1 MRLGMGFGMIGFVWV
16 REGTPRLTCRRGP
29 LLVSVFMFGL
39 AFLLGTSVPGA
50 ATSTAP
56 ATSVPVPQATL
67 HAPDQ
72 APLPTPQ
79 FRRYSMDDGL
89 PSTSVY
95 AVAQDHDGA
104 MWFGTKS
111 GIARFDGVH
120 FQVFRHIENDPNSL
134 FDNSISTLLVDKTG
148 MIWAGGLNGGLSRYD
163 PATGKFAHWGHDAGD
178 PNSLVSDQVWVVV
191 QTIDG
196 TIWVGTNDG
205 LDRLLPDGHS
215 FEHVTIAA
223 AGLYPKD
230 VGMVAAL
237 YADPQGRV
245 WVGSER
251 GVFRR
256 NPDGGFVRIKPADPN
271 QSMDAWRIDGDG
283 DEVRISTARG
293 LLLVGSDD
301 QARLFGASVI
311 PHDTNVMTS
320 TRDAKGHL
328 WIGTQRGMYLQ
339 LRADGPVTAVIDQP
353 LLYGNLPG
361 SWIWQTFVDRE
372 GGLWVAMLDGGVA
385 YLAPGWG
392 SFSRFTHV
400 PDDPG
405 SLRDSQATTM
415 ARGRDGRHVWIGER
429 DGRIDRLDPVTGGV
443 EHILSGLH
451 GSVVGMTED
460 FHQHLWIA
468 VEGALYRY
476 DYVHNRLD
484 QVDPQQAMLLRPR
497 EVEPGPEGQM
507 YARTFGDG
515 LFRIDPDSL
524 AITPVAMDKPNEK
537 VMWGSGMM
545 LYQGTFWYAS
555 DGGLMWLDP
564 KQDRFVMV
572 PGVPQVRINAFHFDR
587 AGIWLVTA
595 DGLMHYH
602 QQGQGLVLDRS
613 VDASQGW
620 PSLESVD
627 LDVDGYGRL
636 WIFSIDGLWRFN
648 PSNGNFKQMGLQ
660 NGLANGEFSRGYA
673 LMPAGYL
680 YAATMGGVVGFDP
693 DKVEGKAVS
702 PQLSITQITVL
713 RKGVLQNLPLS
724 PQPIKVGWRDSQ
736 LHIQARVFSYV
747 DPWANRYRF
756 RLDGFD
762 NDWVDR
768 DNHGEREFTGLGSGD
783 YTLEIMARGADG
795 AWVYLDS
802 PLHIRVQSP
811 PWLRWWAWLLY
822 ACLAIALI
830 FLVLLAWRRRQAHRR
845 RIQLAEQRHLVAEQA
860 SAAKSQFLAT
870 LSHEIRTPMTGVI
883 GMAELLLGT
892 PLNEAQREYAQSV
905 QRASHVL
912 LKLLNDALDMARI
925 EAGKLVLEPAPFDA
939 RALVQD
945 VERLQKGMAKA
956 KGLAFRVQVDD
967 EVPPSLVGDALRI
980 RQVLFNLA
988 NNAVKFTERG
998 EVAMHAGWKDGFLT
1012 LDISDTGPG
1021 IPETSR
1027 VRLFRRFEQD
1037 EGPKRSI
1044 GSGLGLAICNELVSL
1059 MGGSLIL
1066 ESTLGQG
1073 STFRVHLPL
1082 QVAPEESQANRES
1095 PAGWEDCSLNVLL
1108 VESDPT
1114 VTDAIRGML
1123 ERQGHRV
1130 CCATHGL
1137 NALAELAQAPHD
1149 VVVLDLDL
1157 PGIDG
1162 FQLTQLI
1169 RQSTSAGEHVPI
1181 IAISTRT
1188 RAEEVAHGHQVG
1200 IDGFLRKPLTGMQ
1213 LSSAL
1218 VTALAV
1224 RSAARKETN
1233 SV

>member
-1 MRLGMGFGMIGFVWV
+1 
-16 REGTPRLTCRRGP
+16 
-29 LLVSVFMFGL
+29 MFGL
-39 AFLLGTSVPGA
+39 AFLLGTSMPGA
-50 ATSTAP
+50 AMTASAP
-56 ATSVPVPQATL
+56 AVPVPQAAV
-67 HAPDQ
+67 HAPDE

-79 FRRYSMDDGL
+79 FRRYSMGDGL

-104 MWFGTKS
+104 IWFGTKS

-120 FQVFRHIENDPNSL
+120 FQVFRHIENDPDSL
-134 FDNSISTLLVDKTG
+134 YDNSVSTLFVDKKG

-163 PATGKFAHWGHDAGD
+163 PATGKFAHWGHDPGD
-178 PNSLVSDQVWVVV
+178 PNSLTTDQVWVVA
-191 QTIDG
+191 QTPDG
-196 TIWVGTNDG
+196 TIWVGTSDG
-205 LDRLLPDGHS
+205 VDRMLPDGRS
-215 FEHVTIAA
+215 FEHVTIPV
-223 AGLYPKD
+223 AGLYPRD
-230 VGMVAAL
+230 AGMVASL
-237 YADPQGRV
+237 YVDPKGRL
-245 WVGSER
+245 WIGSDR

-256 NPDGGFVRIKPADPN
+256 NLDGRFVRIKPVDPN
-271 QSMDAWRIDGDG
+271 QSMDTWRIDGDG

-293 LLLVGSDD
+293 LVVVGSDD
-301 QARLFGASVI
+301 QARLFGGSVI

-339 LRADGPVTAVIDQP
+339 MRVNGPVTAVMDQP
-353 LLYGNLPG
+353 LLFGNLPG
-361 SWIWQTFVDRE
+361 SWVWQTFVDRE

-392 SFSRFTHV
+392 RFSRFTHV
-400 PDDPG
+400 PDDAS

-415 ARGRDGRHVWIGER
+415 ARGRDGRHVWVGER

-451 GSVVGMTED
+451 GSVLGMTED
-460 FHQHLWIA
+460 FHQRLWIA

-484 QVDPQQAMLLRPR
+484 QVDPQETTLLRPR
-497 EVEPGPEGQM
+497 EVEPGPEGKM
-507 YARTFGDG
+507 YVRTFGDG
-515 LFRIDPDSL
+515 LFSIDPESL
-524 AITPVAMDKPNEK
+524 AITPAAMDKPSEK
-537 VMWGSGMM
+537 VRWGSEMM
-545 LYQGTFWYAS
+545 LYKGTFWYAS
-555 DGGLMWLDP
+555 DGGLMWFDSAH
-564 KQDRFVMV
+564 DRFAMV
-572 PGVPQVRINAFHFDR
+572 PGVPQAQINAFDFDHT
-587 AGIWLVTA
+587 GIWIVTA
-595 DGLMHYH
+595 DGLTHYH
-602 QQGQGLVLDRS
+602 RQGQGLVLDRT
-613 VDASQGW
+613 VDAARGW
-620 PSLESVD
+620 PSLEVVD
-627 LDVDGYGRL
+627 LDVDCYGRL

-648 PSNGNFKQMGLQ
+648 PSNGVFKQMGLQ
-660 NGLANGEFSRGYA
+660 NGLTNGEFSRGFA
-673 LMPAGYL
+673 LMPTGYL

-693 DKVEGKAVS
+693 DKVEAKPVS
-702 PQLSITQITVL
+702 PQLSITQVTVM
-713 RKGVLQNLPLS
+713 RKGVVQSLPLS

-736 LHIQARVFSYV
+736 LHIQSRVFSYI
-747 DPWANRYRF
+747 DPWANHYRF
-756 RLDGFD
+756 RLNGFD
-762 NDWVDR
+762 SDWVDR

-783 YTLEIMARGADG
+783 YSLEIMARGADG
-795 AWVYLDS
+795 GWVYLDT
-802 PLHIRVQSP
+802 PLRIHVQSP

-822 ACLAIALI
+822 ACLAVALI
-830 FLVLLAWRRRQAHRR
+830 FLVLLAWRRRLVHRR
-845 RIQLAEQRHLVAEQA
+845 RMQLAEQRHLVAEQA

-883 GMAELLLGT
+883 GMAELLLST
-892 PLNEAQREYAQSV
+892 SLSETQREYAQSM

-925 EAGKLVLEPAPFDA
+925 EAGRLVLEPVPFDV

-945 VERLQKGMAKA
+945 VERLQKGVAQA
-956 KGLAFRVQVDD
+956 KGLAFQVQVDED
-967 EVPPSLVGDALRI
+967 VPVSLVGDALRI

-988 NNAVKFTERG
+988 NNAVKFTEHG
-998 EVAMHAGWKDGFLT
+998 HVAMHAGWKDGYLT

-1021 IPETSR
+1021 ISETSR
-1027 VRLFRRFEQD
+1027 VRLFKRFEQD
-1037 EGPKRSI
+1037 EGPQRSI

-1059 MGGSLIL
+1059 MGGSLVL
-1066 ESTLGQG
+1066 ESVLGKG

-1082 QVAPEESQANRES
+1082 QVAPEDARAKPES
-1095 PAGWEDCSLNVLL
+1095 PVGWEECSLNVLL

-1123 ERQGHRV
+1123 EHQGHRV
-1130 CCATHGL
+1130 RCATHGL
-1137 NALAELAQAPHD
+1137 NALAELAQGQCD

-1169 RQSTSAGEHVPI
+1169 RQSTSGGEHVPI

-1200 IDGFLRKPLTGMQ
+1200 IDGFLRKPLTGIQ

-1218 VTALAV
+1218 VAALAV
-1224 RSAARKETN
+1224 RSAARRETD